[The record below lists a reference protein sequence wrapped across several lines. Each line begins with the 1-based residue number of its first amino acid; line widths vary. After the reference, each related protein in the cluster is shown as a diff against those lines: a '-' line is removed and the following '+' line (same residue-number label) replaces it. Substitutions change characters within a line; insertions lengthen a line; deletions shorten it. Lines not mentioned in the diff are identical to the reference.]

1 MLSILA
7 MYNYDKTIFDRL
19 FVPQDEAGRP
29 LFSKET
35 LINTILFQNAELSLV
50 YSDPATLKAVIG
62 LWANSSQYSWEK
74 LGKTLHLEY
83 NPIWNKDGKITE
95 TETVESDGTSTNK
108 VSAFNDTNFQNRG
121 QTISDADSTRTY
133 ERVEQGNI
141 GVVSTQA
148 MLIEERTVAEFNI
161 YDRISA
167 DFRERF
173 CIQIY

>member
-7 MYNYDKTIFDRL
+7 MYNYDPTIFDRL
-19 FVPQDEAGRP
+19 FIPQDEMGRP
-29 LFSKET
+29 LFDKET
-35 LINTILFQNAELSLV
+35 LIQTVLFQNAELSLI
-50 YSDPATLKAVIG
+50 YSDPVTLKAMIG
-62 LWANSSQYSWEK
+62 LWANSCQYSWEK

-121 QTISDADSTRTY
+121 QTISDADSSRNY

-141 GVVSTQA
+141 GVTSTQQL
-148 MLIEERTVAEFNI
+148 MKEEREVAEFNI

-167 DFRERF
+167 DFRDRF
-173 CIQIY
+173 CIQVY